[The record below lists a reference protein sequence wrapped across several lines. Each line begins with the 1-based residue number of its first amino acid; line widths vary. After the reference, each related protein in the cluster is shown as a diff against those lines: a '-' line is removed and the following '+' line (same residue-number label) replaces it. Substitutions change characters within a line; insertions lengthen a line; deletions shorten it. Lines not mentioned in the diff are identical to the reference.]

1 MEFDIVAF
9 AAHQDDLELACG
21 GTLIKMVQKGYKVAI
36 VDLTRGEMG
45 TRGTAEQRVAEA
57 REAAKIM
64 GIRHRENLGL
74 PDACIEI
81 TQDNKL
87 EIIKAV
93 RRLRPRI
100 VLLPYWEDRHP
111 DHAKTGKLVY
121 EGAFLAGLAKLDT
134 GQERYRP
141 NRYIYYMC
149 HYSFTPSFVVDI
161 TDQIEKK
168 WTAIQAYKTQ
178 FYNPNGI
185 QSAVEPETVLSSED
199 FIRRV
204 MTHYKYYGSL
214 IGAEYGEPFFVR
226 ETMEVDDLVTSFQR
240 MVEF

>member
-21 GTLIKMVQKGYKVAI
+21 GTLIRMVEKGYEVAI

-45 TRGTAEQRVAEA
+45 TRGTAEQRVSEA
-57 REAAKIM
+57 YEAATIM
-64 GIRHRENLGL
+64 GIQHRENLGL

-81 TQDNKL
+81 TQENKL
-87 EIIKAV
+87 EIIKV
-93 RRLRPRI
+93 IRRMRPRI

-161 TDQIEKK
+161 TDQIGKK
-168 WTAIQAYKTQ
+168 WKAVQAYRSQ
-178 FYNPNGI
+178 FFNPEGF

-199 FIRRV
+199 FMERV
-204 MTHYKYYGSL
+204 MTRYKYYGSL
-214 IGAEYGEPFFVR
+214 IGAEYGEPFLIR
-226 ETMEVDDLVTSFQR
+226 ETVEVDDVIDSFQR
-240 MVEF
+240 TIEF